1 MRSNTRLFL
10 MAGLLIALALA
21 LVASPFASSSPDGLE
36 AVAAQEGFA
45 EAGQDSAVETPLAG
59 YEVNGIEETKLSTG
73 LSGAVGVLMTF
84 GLGIGL
90 FAALKSFA
98 PPSAKAP
105 SSEA

>member
-1 MRSNTRLFL
+1 M
-10 MAGLLIALALA
+10 
-21 LVASPFASSSPDGLE
+21 ASPFASSSPDGLE
-36 AVAAQEGFA
+36 AVAAREGFA
-45 EAGQDSAVETPLAG
+45 EAAQDPSIETPLAG
-59 YEVNGIEETKLSTG
+59 YEVKGVEKAKLSTG

-98 PPSAKAP
+98 PSSAKAP